1 MRRIIEEPIPIQ
13 TKDGRVAGYLLEN
26 EKIRVNA
33 GSFFRNR
40 ETNTLLPGYRRTRAY
55 LINNHY
61 IQNDQFIKPYEF
73 DNACEAF
80 CCCYGRRENGIKFFF
95 TNDNIALDEYLELDP
110 IAAFEQKK
118 EVYGRTKF
126 LVCNVTWMEKYQ
138 GIEPVFA
145 TNWSFVS
152 QNGFGYELLNFYD
165 DNGFLYGYTE
175 MHEGSITLSR
185 IDKDCSDD
193 HIDGVTVIWISKNPK
208 GKLTIVGFYRNATVY
223 SKRQTRSN
231 NQRYPWYFIK
241 AKTSDSYLIPCE
253 DRDFEFPTTRA
264 NRPGQASVW
273 YGANEELKAQMLDY
287 INKIDSQ
294 RQHYK
299 KTRKIVENDDEY
311 GVVSTNDID
320 KEIYSEPDYSPVK
333 VSEKVVGTTSSYK
346 RNEARAKK
354 AIVNSNFTCNLDASH
369 KSFISKNG
377 KPYMEAHH
385 LIPINAQGDFKTGLD
400 CEANIVSLCPTCHR
414 MLHYGEDIKEP
425 LKKLYNERKEKLEQ
439 AGIKI
444 SFEDLMKY
452 YKD

>member
-1 MRRIIEEPIPIQ
+1 MKRILTSQLKIQ
-13 TKDGRVAGYLLEN
+13 TKDGTIFGYYLQDDKV
-26 EKIRVNA
+26 KICK
-33 GSFFRNR
+33 GSFFRNTEVNSLRPDKR
-40 ETNTLLPGYRRTRAY
+40 EKRLFLMNNGYY
-55 LINNHY
+55 KNN
-61 IQNDQFIKPYEF
+61 QLSRDYEF
-73 DNACEAF
+73 DNASDALSVLSGCMRDGLRDFVTE
-80 CCCYGRRENGIKFFF
+80 
-95 TNDNIALDEYLELDP
+95 DNVELGAYLEVDE
-110 IAAFEQKK
+110 IVAYEQRTAQFKD
-118 EVYGRTKF
+118 TKF

-185 IDKDCSDD
+185 IDKECSDD

-223 SKRQTRSN
+223 SKRQTRTN

-273 YGANEELKAQMLDY
+273 YGANEELKVQMLDY

-414 MLHYGEDIKEP
+414 MLHYGEDIEEP
-425 LKKLYNERKEKLEQ
+425 LKKLYNERKGKLEQ